1 MKFHKISRDLFVHTL
16 QNTRHHSDLERR
28 SEGIALRANLLGLLE
43 SQALVSYFL
52 PIHSKALME
61 VIKER
66 LDIASQRSVSPDRTW
81 LKRDIQSIMFAGW
94 DMMDLMYILYLQ

>member
-1 MKFHKISRDLFVHTL
+1 
-16 QNTRHHSDLERR
+16 
-28 SEGIALRANLLGLLE
+28 
-43 SQALVSYFL
+43 
-52 PIHSKALME
+52 ME